1 MEVGRLPA
9 SDSNLFCTFLR
20 IFGFVEKE
28 SSERKTKR
36 VFSYKNFA
44 DANLSC
50 NCPVVC
56 APFLHQVAEHEGEA
70 GGGDE
75 GGGGGGVDSGG
86 LSYRGTLIKKRFDVL
101 RPYVGCA
108 ECTSAPRRAAQ

>member
-56 APFLHQVAEHEGEA
+56 APFLHQVAEDEGEETEEEA
-70 GGGDE
+70 STAA
-75 GGGGGGVDSGG
+75 DSV
-86 LSYRGTLIKKRFDVL
+86 T
-101 RPYVGCA
+101 VG
-108 ECTSAPRRAAQ
+108 R